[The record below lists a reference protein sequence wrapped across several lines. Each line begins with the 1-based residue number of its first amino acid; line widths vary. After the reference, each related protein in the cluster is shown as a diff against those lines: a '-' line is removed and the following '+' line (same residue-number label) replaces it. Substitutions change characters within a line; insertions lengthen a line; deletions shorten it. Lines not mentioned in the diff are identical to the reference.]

1 MEQFAIPETMKAM
14 TLAAYDKLELA
25 TVPVPKPGPGEVLC
39 RIKSVAICGSD
50 PKMIH
55 GDYAWTNWP
64 PYYPFIMGHEWAG
77 QVVALGEGVTDF
89 QAGDR
94 VAGEAH
100 VGCGK
105 CDNCKKGHYTV
116 CLNYG
121 KDGHDGGLD
130 VGHRHYGFYWQG
142 ANAEYNVYKASALHR
157 IPDNVSYD
165 VAAMCDCAGVAF
177 HGVEMAGVT
186 PGGTCVVIGPGP
198 IGLCAMQECKALGAA
213 RVIVVGRGA
222 KLEKAR
228 ELGADVC
235 VDFEKEDPVARV
247 LELTGGRGADVVL
260 DNIGLEWSIDEGIA
274 MVRPGGKVLVCG
286 YISENFTVNYQEIM
300 KYEKEILGIRGMTRQ
315 DMAEVVELVNSRKIV
330 PYVYK
335 TVPFE
340 QINEALGLLRSGAAK
355 GRVVLT
361 FPEQETPDRKGE
373 NQE

>member
-1 MEQFAIPETMKAM
+1 MAAASATTARRATTLFA
-14 TLAAYDKLELA
+14 
-25 TVPVPKPGPGEVLC
+25 
-39 RIKSVAICGSD
+39 
-50 PKMIH
+50 
-55 GDYAWTNWP
+55 
-64 PYYPFIMGHEWAG
+64 
-77 QVVALGEGVTDF
+77 
-89 QAGDR
+89 

-130 VGHRHYGFYWQG
+130 MGHRHYGFYWQG
-142 ANAEYNVYKASALHR
+142 ANAEYNVYKTSALHI

-165 VAAMCDCAGVAF
+165 VAAMTDCAGVAF

-235 VDFEKEDPVARV
+235 IDFEKEDPVQRV
-247 LELTGGRGADVVL
+247 LELTNGIGAD
-260 DNIGLEWSIDEGIA
+260 
-274 MVRPGGKVLVCG
+274 
-286 YISENFTVNYQEIM
+286 
-300 KYEKEILGIRGMTRQ
+300 
-315 DMAEVVELVNSRKIV
+315 EVMEC
-330 PYVYK
+330 
-335 TVPFE
+335 
-340 QINEALGLLRSGAAK
+340 SGAADSPMK
-355 GRVVLT
+355 ACKMARKTGKVALIATYHAGDVMIPANTVNFNELTIVGSKANPNVSEQVLHFFSTGAIQGDKLVTHT
-361 FPEQETPDRKGE
+361 FPLEDYEKAVDIFEHKKDGSIKVVINP
-373 NQE
+373 